1 MIRSMSL
8 VHNNDCEEADQR
20 AERRTLSPDDAS
32 KLAEVMAELTYLNHL
47 EARRDSNV
55 ASLKRL
61 KEACD
66 ALLKSGFA
74 VLDSTLPPDPPP
86 AKDEPIDQ

>member
-1 MIRSMSL
+1 MRGEFRRQTGSLTVKSIRL
-8 VHNNDCEEADQR
+8 VHDENAEKADR
-20 AERRTLSPDDAS
+20 CAEPRSLSPDDAS

-47 EARRDSNV
+47 EARRESNV

-66 ALLKSGFA
+66 ALLRA
-74 VLDSTLPPDPPP
+74 
-86 AKDEPIDQ
+86 DQPS

>member
-1 MIRSMSL
+1 MRGEFRRQTGSLAVNSIRL
-8 VHNNDCEEADQR
+8 VHDNSSGEADQGP
-20 AERRTLSPDDAS
+20 EQQSPSPDDTL

-47 EARRDSNV
+47 EARRESNV

-66 ALLKSGFA
+66 ALLRA
-74 VLDSTLPPDPPP
+74 
-86 AKDEPIDQ
+86 DQPS